1 MDLAT
6 VFLVGEGLH
15 SLANDLL
22 PFQLKT
28 IYEPHIWGRGP
39 IWTLQSVHSEQN
51 RKNQTKN
58 ISKSFW
64 GSKGSFFKKTP
75 WSPKAFISMI
85 LSCNDLLKLCDI
97 HNEHAVAAQS
107 AFDDVD
113 GVHDGRVV
121 AIEHAADV
129 GEGHVGQIA
138 E

>member
-1 MDLAT
+1 MSPLFGFFSAKKALSMGVSNYLT
-6 VFLVGEGLH
+6 KPIVAEEL
-15 SLANDLL
+15 NDSMLRIL
-22 PFQLKT
+22 EEMEEKKKESFEKF
-28 IYEPHIWGRGP
+28 
-39 IWTLQSVHSEQN
+39 
-51 RKNQTKN
+51 
-58 ISKSFW
+58 SKSFW

-85 LSCNDLLKLCDI
+85 LPRYDLLKLCDI

-113 GVHDGRVV
+113 GVHNGRMV

-129 GEGHVGQIA
+129 GEGHVGQVA